1 MSPDCPAERTFTAVP
16 CVPPCNAV
24 DSVLSRMGGG
34 GGMGRALQKTL
45 LLLVPYVVSHYYG
58 IAARPISR
66 IITDGGEVSME
77 IKPQIV

>member
-1 MSPDCPAERTFTAVP
+1 
-16 CVPPCNAV
+16 
-24 DSVLSRMGGG
+24 
-34 GGMGRALQKTL
+34 MGRALQKTL